1 MIRTTASKNYASFE
15 LANLLKTQAAYFL
28 QKSTVEIQKLVN
40 DKKRVHFQ
48 NFPNDLR
55 RDWVMMWSNM
65 VATAEEGKQRNHKN
79 AYELVRQII
88 QEKYNE
94 LKYSWP
100 IEPLAFL
107 SQIEDASQDVG

>member
-40 DKKRVHFQ
+40 DKKSVRFK

-65 VATAEEGKQRNHKN
+65 VATAEEGRRRNHKN
-79 AYELVRQII
+79 AQELARQII
-88 QEKYNE
+88 QEIYEE

-107 SQIEDASQDVG
+107 SQIEDASRDVG